1 MAVRVFIDAGTV
13 SLTGGDNTLV
23 DFSSLTDV
31 GRYGVTAC
39 SLYNNNA
46 TTETVSIYRSPNTTS
61 ASGTLLDV
69 VSIPRDSQE
78 DVGGLIGLAIGN
90 SDNIIAV
97 SSATGITATATLTT
111 FGSND

>member
-1 MAVRVFIDAGTV
+1 MAVRAFIDAGTV
-13 SLTGGDNTLV
+13 SLAVGDNTLV

-31 GRYGVTAC
+31 ARYGVTAC
-39 SLYNNNA
+39 SLYNNNSS
-46 TTETVSIYRSPNTTS
+46 TETVEVYRSPNTTS
-61 ASGTLLDV
+61 ASGTLLDI
-69 VSIPRDSQE
+69 VSIPADSQE
-78 DVGGLIGLAIGN
+78 DVGGLMGLAIGN